1 MQNFYDK
8 NYLKTTEERKTPRKK
23 FLNVK
28 MQHFRDASLTIGPVT

>member
-23 FLNVK
+23 IPECK
-28 MQHFRDASLTIGPVT
+28 DAAF